1 MTSVRVLV
9 TAVLLAWGAGFSAS
23 FAQAPK
29 KPNAADIRLALEKL
43 NVLGS
48 VLYFAAHPDDENTRL
63 IAYLANERKYRTGYL
78 SLTRGD
84 GGQNLIGPE
93 IREELGIIRT
103 QELLQARRVD
113 GGEQFFSRAND
124 FGFSK
129 NPAETFTIWDREQ
142 VLADAVWVIR
152 KFRPDV
158 IITRFSP
165 QPSGTHGHHT
175 ASAMIAQEAF
185 DAAADPKR
193 FPEQLKTV
201 EPWQAKRLLWN
212 TSSFFYSPGQ
222 KFDAADKLMVE
233 TGVYSPLL
241 GRSYNEI
248 AAQSRSMHKSQ
259 GFGSSG
265 TRGEAVEYFEFL
277 KGAPAKKDLA
287 EGVNTS
293 WNRVPGSQEVANLL
307 QEALKK
313 YQVAAP
319 AASVPVLLKAHSAL
333 AKLPASYWKTVKQ
346 QELQEVI
353 KACLGLYLEASSVKD
368 YSVSPDEP
376 VTLSI
381 EAVNRSQVPV
391 TLTKVDYLFA
401 GKDTTV
407 QQKLEESKPW
417 FARTTMTIPAATAY
431 SQPYW
436 LRQPGS
442 TGMFKVEDPAMIGQ
456 PENTAPAQV
465 RLHLNVQGQPFI
477 FTVPVVYKRT
487 DPVEGEQYRPFEVTP
502 PVFVNITEKVYVF
515 ADAQP
520 KPVTV
525 RVRAGKDQV
534 AGQVTLRLP
543 QGWRAEP
550 ATAAVSLAQKGEE
563 QTFTFMVTPGAAQIE
578 SELGAAV
585 TSGGKTYTQSLRTIQ
600 YPHIPTQ
607 TLLPEAV
614 AKAVKLDLKRKGQY
628 IGYLMGAGDE
638 VPASLQQIGY
648 AVDQLQV
655 GDLSAAALQ
664 KYDAVVVGVRAYNT
678 LDRLKFLQPQLMQY
692 VKNGGTLVVQ
702 YNVSNGLV
710 TPDLGPYPL
719 KLSNDRVTVEDSDVR
734 FLQPNHPVLNTP
746 NKITAQD
753 FKGWVQ
759 ERGLYFPNQW
769 DPEYEAILSSNDPGE
784 TAKEGGLLV
793 AKYGKGHFVYTGY
806 SFFRELPAGVPGA
819 YRLFVNLLSL
829 GKTVSEPVSGN
840 RP

>member
-1 MTSVRVLV
+1 MTPVRVLV
-9 TAVLLAWGAGFSAS
+9 AFFLLVWGLGTSTS
-23 FAQAPK
+23 MAQAPK

-63 IAYLANERKYRTGYL
+63 IAYLANERKMRTGYL

-103 QELLQARRVD
+103 QELLQARRID

-129 NPAETFTIWDREQ
+129 HPAETFTIWNKEQ
-142 VLADAVWVIR
+142 VLADAVWIIR

-175 ASAMIAQEAF
+175 ASAMIALEAF

-193 FPEQLKTV
+193 FPEQLKAV

-212 TSSFFYSPGQ
+212 TSSFFYGQ
-222 KFDAADKLMVE
+222 GQQFDASDKIMLDA
-233 TGVYSPLL
+233 GGYNPLL

-248 AAQSRSMHKSQ
+248 SAQSRSMHKSQ

-277 KGAPAKKDLA
+277 KGAPAKKDVL
-287 EGVNTS
+287 EGVNTTWS
-293 WNRVPGSQEVANLL
+293 RVPGSKDVDKLL
-307 QEALKK
+307 QEALKN
-313 YQVAAP
+313 YNSANP
-319 AASVPVLLKAHSAL
+319 AASVPTLLKANSAL
-333 AKLPASYWKTVKQ
+333 AKLPASYWKNLKE

-353 KACLGLYLEASSVKD
+353 KNCLGLYLEATSVRE
-368 YSVSPDEP
+368 YSVSPGEP
-376 VTLSI
+376 VAVSL
-381 EAVNRSQVPV
+381 EATNRSAVPV
-391 TLTKVDYLFA
+391 TLTKVEYLFVHQ
-401 GKDTTV
+401 DTTL
-407 QQKLEESKPW
+407 QQKLELNQPL
-417 FARTTMTIPAATAY
+417 FIRTSRTIPLATPY

-436 LRQPGS
+436 LRVPGS
-442 TGMFKVEDPAMIGQ
+442 TGMFRVDDPALIGL
-456 PENTAPAQV
+456 PENPAAAQLRV
-465 RLHLNVQGQPFI
+465 HLTVQGQPI
-477 FTVPVVYKRT
+477 SYTLPVVYKRT
-487 DPVEGEQYRPFEVTP
+487 DPVEGEQYRPFEIAP

-525 RVRAGKDQV
+525 RVRAGKDQMEGTV
-534 AGQVTLRLP
+534 ALRLP
-543 QGWRAEP
+543 EGWRSEP
-550 ATAAVSLAQKGEE
+550 ATGTFKLTQKGEE
-563 QTFTFMVTPGAAQIE
+563 QSFTFMVHPGTAQTE
-578 SELGAAV
+578 SAISAV
-585 TSGGKTYTQSLRTIQ
+585 VTTRGRTYSQSFSAIT

-607 TLLPEAV
+607 TLFPEAV
-614 AKAVKLDLKRKGQY
+614 AKAVKLDLERKGQH

-638 VPASLQQIGY
+638 IPASLQQIGY
-648 AVDQLQV
+648 AVDQLHV
-655 GDLSAAALQ
+655 EALSAETLQ

-678 LDRLKFLQPQLMQY
+678 LDRLKFQQPQLLQY
-692 VKNGGTLVVQ
+692 VQNGGTLVVQ

-710 TPDLGPYPL
+710 TPNVGPYPI
-719 KLSNDRVTVEDSDVR
+719 KLSNDRVTVEDAAVR
-734 FLQPNHPVLNTP
+734 FLKPNHPVLNTP
-746 NKITAQD
+746 NKITQQD
-753 FKGWVQ
+753 FRGWVQ
-759 ERGLYFPNQW
+759 ERGLYFPGQW
-769 DPEYEAILSSNDPGE
+769 APEYEAILSSNDPGE
-784 TAKEGGLLV
+784 TPKDSGLLV
-793 AKYGKGHFVYTGY
+793 AKYGKGYYVYTGY

-829 GKTVSEPVSGN
+829 GK
-840 RP
+840 

>member
-1 MTSVRVLV
+1 MTSVRALV
-9 TAVLLAWGAGFSAS
+9 AGFLLTCGMGVSVAK
-23 FAQAPK
+23 AQAPR
-29 KPNAADIRLALEKL
+29 KPDAADIRLALEKL

-152 KFRPDV
+152 KFQPDV

-165 QPSGTHGHHT
+165 QPGGTHGHHT
-175 ASAMIAQEAF
+175 ASAIIALEAF
-185 DAAADPKR
+185 EAAADPKR

-201 EPWQAKRLLWN
+201 QPWQAKRILWN
-212 TSSFFYSPGQ
+212 TSSFFYGQGQ
-222 KFDAADKLMVE
+222 KFDTSDKLMVDA
-233 TGVYSPLL
+233 GVYNPLL
-241 GRSYNEI
+241 GKSYNEI

-265 TRGEAVEYFEFL
+265 SRGEAVEYFEFL
-277 KGAPAKKDLA
+277 KGDRAQKDLL
-287 EGVNTS
+287 EGVTTTWS
-293 WNRVPGSQEVANLL
+293 RVQGSTEVSRLL
-307 QEALKK
+307 QQALKS
-313 YQVAAP
+313 YDAANP
-319 AASVPVLLKAHSAL
+319 AASVPLLLKANTAL
-333 AKLPASYWKTVKQ
+333 AKLPDTYWKQVKQ
-346 QELQEVI
+346 RELQDVI
-353 KACLGLYLEASSVKD
+353 KASLGLYLEAASARDFTVT
-368 YSVSPDEP
+368 PGEP
-376 VTLSI
+376 VALQL
-381 EAVNRSQVPV
+381 EAVNRSAVPV
-391 TLTKVDYLFA
+391 TLTKVEYLFSK
-401 GKDTTV
+401 KDTTL
-407 QQKLEESKPW
+407 QQKLEMNKPW
-417 FARTTMTIPAATAY
+417 IVRTSVPMPTATPY

-436 LRQPGS
+436 LQVPGT
-442 TGMFKVEDPAMIGQ
+442 TGMFRVDDPALIGLA
-456 PENTAPAQV
+456 ENPAAAQL
-465 RLHLNVQGQPFI
+465 RMYLTVQGQPFM

-520 KPVTV
+520 KPVTL
-525 RVRAGKDQV
+525 RVRAGQDNLE
-534 AGQVTLRLP
+534 GQVSLRLP
-543 QGWRAEP
+543 EGWRAEP
-550 ATAAVSLAQKGEE
+550 ASAPFKLTQKGEE
-563 QTFTFMVTPGAAQIE
+563 QTFTFQLFPGGAQTE
-578 SELGAAV
+578 STISAAV
-585 TSGGKTYTQSLRTIQ
+585 TTRGRTYTQGLNTIN
-600 YPHIPTQ
+600 YPHIPAQ
-607 TLLPEAV
+607 TLFPEAV
-614 AKAVKLDLKRKGQY
+614 AKAVKLDLKRKGQR

-648 AVDQLQV
+648 DVEQLQV
-655 GDLSAAALQ
+655 NNLSAASLQ

-678 LDRLKFLQPQLMQY
+678 LDRLKFQQPQLMEY
-692 VKNGGTLVVQ
+692 VQNGGTLVVQ

-710 TPDLGPYPL
+710 TSSIGPYPIR
-719 KLSNDRVTVEDSDVR
+719 LSNDRVTVEDSEVR
-734 FLQPNHPVLNTP
+734 FLKPNHPVLNSP
-746 NKITAQD
+746 NKITEQD
-753 FKGWVQ
+753 FRGWVQ

-769 DPEYEAILSSNDPGE
+769 GPEYEAILSSNDPGE
-784 TAKEGGLLV
+784 SPKDSGLLV
-793 AKYGKGHFVYTGY
+793 AKYGKGYFVYTGY

-829 GKTVSEPVSGN
+829 GK
-840 RP
+840 

>member
-1 MTSVRVLV
+1 MTSVRVFVVAFLLV
-9 TAVLLAWGAGFSAS
+9 WGGGVSTS
-23 FAQAPK
+23 WAQAPK
-29 KPNAADIRLALEKL
+29 KPDAADIRLALDKL

-63 IAYLANERKYRTGYL
+63 IAYLANERKLRTGYL

-129 NPAETFTIWDREQ
+129 NPAETFTIWNKEQ
-142 VLADAVWVIR
+142 VLADAVWTIR

-165 QPSGTHGHHT
+165 EPSGTHGHHT
-175 ASAMIAQEAF
+175 ASAMIAMEAF

-212 TSSFFYSPGQ
+212 TSSFFYSQNQ
-222 KFDAADKLMVE
+222 KFDPAGKLMIDA
-233 TGVYSPLL
+233 GVYNPLL
-241 GRSYNEI
+241 GKSYNEI

-277 KGAPAKKDLA
+277 KGAPAKTDVL
-287 EGVNTS
+287 EGVTTS
-293 WNRVPGSQEVANLL
+293 WSRVPGSKEVAKLL
-307 QEALKK
+307 EEALKN
-313 YQVAAP
+313 YNPANP
-319 AASVPVLLKAHSAL
+319 AASVPVLLKANSAL
-333 AKLPASYWKTVKQ
+333 AQLPDSYWKKVKQ
-346 QELQEVI
+346 QDLQEAI
-353 KACLGLYLEASSVKD
+353 KACLGLYLEASAVRE
-368 YSVSPDEP
+368 YWVSPGES
-376 VTLSI
+376 VALSL
-381 EAVNRSQVPV
+381 EAVNRSAVPV
-391 TLTKVDYLFA
+391 TLTKVEYLFA
-401 GKDTTV
+401 RQDSTL
-407 QQKLEESKPW
+407 QQKLEMNKPLFIRTSK
-417 FARTTMTIPAATAY
+417 TVPAATPF

-436 LRQPGS
+436 LQVPGS
-442 TGMFKVEDPAMIGQ
+442 TGMFRVDDPALIGL
-456 PENTAPAQV
+456 PENPAAAQL
-465 RLHLNVQGQPFI
+465 RLHLTVQGQPLTY
-477 FTVPVVYKRT
+477 TVPVIYKRT
-487 DPVEGEQYRPFEVTP
+487 DPVEGEQYRPFEIAP
-502 PVFVNITEKVYVF
+502 PVFVNILEKVYVF
-515 ADAQP
+515 PDAQP

-534 AGQVTLRLP
+534 DGQVTLRLP
-543 QGWRAEP
+543 QGWRSEP
-550 ATAAVSLAQKGEE
+550 SNATFNLAQKGEE
-563 QTFTFMVTPGAAQIE
+563 QSFTFQVFPGANQTE
-578 SELGAAV
+578 SAISAAV
-585 TSGGKTYTQSLRTIQ
+585 THKGKAYTQSFRIIH

-607 TLLPEAV
+607 TLFPEAS

-648 AVDQLQV
+648 AVDQLRV
-655 GDLSAAALQ
+655 EDLSATTLQ

-678 LDRLKFLQPQLMQY
+678 MERLKFQQPQLMQY
-692 VKNGGTLVVQ
+692 VQNGGTLVVQ

-710 TPDLGPYPL
+710 TSNVGPFPL

-734 FLQPNHPVLNTP
+734 FLKPSHPVLNTP
-746 NKITAQD
+746 NKITEQD
-753 FKGWVQ
+753 FRGWVQ

-769 DPEYEAILSSNDPGE
+769 APEYETIISSNDPGE
-784 TAKEGGLLV
+784 SPKDSGLLV
-793 AKYGKGHFVYTGY
+793 AKYGKGYYVYTGY

-829 GKTVSEPVSGN
+829 GK
-840 RP
+840 

>member
-1 MTSVRVLV
+1 MTSIRVII
-9 TAVLLAWGAGFSAS
+9 ASFLLLLGAGFSTS

-48 VLYFAAHPDDENTRL
+48 VLYLAAHPDDENTRL

-103 QELLQARRVD
+103 QELLQARRTD

-129 NPAETFTIWDREQ
+129 NPAETFTIWDKEQ

-175 ASAMIAQEAF
+175 ASAVIAMEAF

-212 TSSFFYSPGQ
+212 TSSFFYSQNQ
-222 KFDAADKLMVE
+222 KFDASDKLMID
-233 TGVYSPLL
+233 TGVYNPLL

-277 KGAPAKKDLA
+277 KGAGAKTDFA

-293 WNRVPGSQEVANLL
+293 WSRVPGSNEVAKLL
-307 QEALKK
+307 KEALKK
-313 YQVAAP
+313 YEAANP
-319 AASVPVLLKAHSAL
+319 AASVPALLKANAAL
-333 AKLPASYWKTVKQ
+333 VKLPASYWKTVKQ
-346 QELQEVI
+346 QELQDVI
-353 KACLGLYLEASSVKD
+353 KACLGLYLEASSVRD
-368 YSVSPDEP
+368 YSVSPGEP
-376 VTLSI
+376 VVLSL
-381 EAVNRSQVPV
+381 EAVNRSPVPV

-401 GKDTTV
+401 NRDTTL
-407 QQKLEESKPW
+407 QQKLEASKPW
-417 FARTTMTIPAATAY
+417 IARTTVAIPASTPY

-436 LRQPGS
+436 LRETGT
-442 TGMFKVEDPAMIGQ
+442 TGMFRVDDPALIGL
-456 PENTAPAQV
+456 PENPAAAQV
-465 RLHLNVQGQPFI
+465 RLHLTVQGQPFA

-487 DPVEGEQYRPFEVTP
+487 DPVEGEQYRPFEITP

-525 RVRAGKDQV
+525 RVRAGKEQVDGQV
-534 AGQVTLRLP
+534 ALRLP
-543 QGWRAEP
+543 DGWRSEP
-550 ATAAVSLAQKGEE
+550 ATASFNLPQKGEE
-563 QTFTFMVTPGAAQIE
+563 QSFTFMVYPGAAQTE
-578 SELGAAV
+578 SVISATV
-585 TSGGKTYTQSLRTIQ
+585 TTKGRTYSQSLKTIE

-614 AKAVKLDLKRKGQY
+614 AKAVKLDLKRKGQH

-648 AVDQLQV
+648 AVDQLHV
-655 GDLSAAALQ
+655 GELSAAALQ

-678 LDRLKFLQPQLMQY
+678 LERLKFQQPQLMQY
-692 VKNGGTLVVQ
+692 VQNGGTLVVQ

-710 TPDLGPYPL
+710 TPNVGPYSI
-719 KLSNDRVTVEDSDVR
+719 KLSNDRVTVEDSEVR
-734 FLQPNHPVLNTP
+734 FLKPNHPVLNSP
-746 NKITAQD
+746 NKITEQD
-753 FKGWVQ
+753 FRGWVQ

-769 DPEYEAILSSNDPGE
+769 APEYEAILSANDPGE
-784 TAKEGGLLV
+784 TPKEGGLLV
-793 AKYGKGHFVYTGY
+793 AKYGKGYYVYTGY

-829 GKTVSEPVSGN
+829 GK
-840 RP
+840 

>member
-1 MTSVRVLV
+1 MISVRVLA
-9 TAVLLAWGAGFSAS
+9 TSFLLAWGVGFSAS
-23 FAQAPK
+23 QAQAPK
-29 KPNAADIRLALEKL
+29 KPDAAEIRLALEKL

-63 IAYLANERKYRTGYL
+63 IGYLANERKMRTGYL

-93 IREELGIIRT
+93 IREELGVIRT

-129 NPAETFTIWDREQ
+129 NPAETFTIWDKEQ

-165 QPSGTHGHHT
+165 EPSGTHGHHT
-175 ASAMIAQEAF
+175 ASAMIAMEAF

-212 TSSFFYSPGQ
+212 TSSFFYSQNQ
-222 KFDAADKLMVE
+222 KFDTSDKLMIDA
-233 TGVYSPLL
+233 GVYNPLL

-265 TRGEAVEYFEFL
+265 SRGEAVEYFEFL
-277 KGAPAKKDLA
+277 KGARAKSDVL
-287 EGVNTS
+287 EGVTTS
-293 WNRVPGSQEVANLL
+293 WSRVPGSKEVARLL
-307 QEALKK
+307 EEALKN
-313 YQVAAP
+313 YNPGNP
-319 AASVPVLLKAHSAL
+319 AATVPVLLKANAAL
-333 AKLPASYWKTVKQ
+333 AKLPASYWKIVKQ
-346 QELQEVI
+346 QDLQEAI
-353 KACLGLYLEASSVKD
+353 KNCLGLYLEASSVREF
-368 YSVSPDEP
+368 SVSPGEQ
-376 VTLSI
+376 VALSL
-381 EAVNRSQVPV
+381 EAVNRSGVPV
-391 TLTKVDYLFA
+391 TLTKVEYLFA
-401 GKDTTV
+401 NQDTTL
-407 QQKLEESKPW
+407 QQKLDLNKPV
-417 FARTTMTIPAATAY
+417 FIRTARTVPAATPF

-436 LRQPGS
+436 LRTPGT
-442 TGMFKVEDPAMIGQ
+442 TGMFRVDDPALIGLA
-456 PENTAPAQV
+456 ENPAAAQL
-465 RLHLNVQGQPFI
+465 RLHLTVQGEPLTY
-477 FTVPVVYKRT
+477 TVPVVYKRT
-487 DPVEGEQYRPFEVTP
+487 DPVEGEQYRPFEIAP
-502 PVFVNITEKVYVF
+502 PVFVNISEKVYVF
-515 ADAQP
+515 PDPQP
-520 KPVTV
+520 KPVTL

-534 AGQVTLRLP
+534 DGQVALRLP
-543 QGWRAEP
+543 QGWRSEP
-550 ATAAVSLAQKGEE
+550 ASGSFKLGQKGEE
-563 QTFTFMVTPGAAQIE
+563 QTFTFMVYPGATQTE
-578 SELGAAV
+578 SAIGAAV
-585 TSGGKTYTQSLRTIQ
+585 TYNGKTYNQSFRAIS

-607 TLLPEAV
+607 TLYPEAS
-614 AKAVKLDLKRKGQY
+614 AKAVKLDLKRKGQI

-648 AVDQLQV
+648 AVDQLRV
-655 GDLSAAALQ
+655 EDLSAAALQ
-664 KYDAVVVGVRAYNT
+664 KYDAVVVGVRAFNT
-678 LDRLKFLQPQLMQY
+678 LERLKFQQPQLMQY
-692 VKNGGTLVVQ
+692 VQNGGTLVVQ

-710 TPDLGPYPL
+710 TSNLGPFSI
-719 KLSNDRVTVEDSDVR
+719 KLSNDRVTVEDSEVR
-734 FLQPNHPVLNTP
+734 FLKPNHPVLNSP

-769 DPEYEAILSSNDPGE
+769 APEYEAIISSNDPGE
-784 TAKEGGLLV
+784 SPKDSGLLV
-793 AKYGKGHFVYTGY
+793 AKYGKGYYVYTGY

-829 GKTVSEPVSGN
+829 GK
-840 RP
+840 

>member
-1 MTSVRVLV
+1 MTSVRVVVASL
-9 TAVLLAWGAGFSAS
+9 LLACGASS
-23 FAQAPK
+23 PSLAQAPK
-29 KPNAADIRLALEKL
+29 KPDAADIRLALDKL

-63 IAYLANERKYRTGYL
+63 IAYLANERKLRTGYL

-84 GGQNLIGPE
+84 GGQNLIGSE

-129 NPAETFTIWDREQ
+129 NPAETFTIWNKEQ
-142 VLADAVWVIR
+142 VLADAVWTIR

-165 QPSGTHGHHT
+165 EPSGTHGHHT
-175 ASAMIAQEAF
+175 ASAMIAVEAF

-212 TSSFFYSPGQ
+212 TSSFFYSQNQ
-222 KFDAADKLMVE
+222 KFDTSDKLVLDA
-233 TGVYSPLL
+233 GVYNPLL

-277 KGAPAKKDLA
+277 KGAPAKTDVL
-287 EGVNTS
+287 EGVSTS
-293 WNRVPGSQEVANLL
+293 WSRVPGSKDVAQLL
-307 QEALKK
+307 GEALKS
-313 YQVAAP
+313 YNPANP
-319 AASVPVLLKAHSAL
+319 AASVPVLLKAHAAL
-333 AKLPASYWKTVKQ
+333 TKLPASYWKTVKQ
-346 QELQEVI
+346 QELQEVL
-353 KACLGLYLEASSVKD
+353 KACLGLYLEASSVRD
-368 YSVSPDEP
+368 YSVSPGEQ
-376 VTLSI
+376 VALSL
-381 EAVNRSQVPV
+381 EAVNRSAVPV
-391 TLTKVDYLFA
+391 TLTKVEYLFA
-401 GKDTTV
+401 HQDTTL
-407 QQKLEESKPW
+407 QQKLEMNKPLFLKTSK
-417 FARTTMTIPAATAY
+417 TVPAAMPY

-436 LRQPGS
+436 LQVPGS
-442 TGMFKVEDPAMIGQ
+442 VGMFRVDDPALIGLAQ
-456 PENTAPAQV
+456 NPAAAQV
-465 RLHLNVQGQPFI
+465 NLHLTVQGQPFT
-477 FTVPVVYKRT
+477 FAVPVVYKRT
-487 DPVEGEQYRPFEVTP
+487 DPVEGEQYRPFEIAP

-534 AGQVTLRLP
+534 EGQVSLRLP
-543 QGWRAEP
+543 EGWRSEP
-550 ATAAVSLAQKGEE
+550 ANHSIKLSQKDEE
-563 QTFTFMVTPGAAQIE
+563 QTFTFQVYPGAAQTE
-578 SELGAAV
+578 SAISAVV
-585 TSGGKTYTQSLRTIQ
+585 TSKGKTYSQSLRTIQ
-600 YPHIPTQ
+600 YAHIPTQ
-607 TLLPEAV
+607 TLFPEAV
-614 AKAVKLDLKRKGQY
+614 AKAVKLDLKRKGQV

-648 AVDQLQV
+648 AVEQLRV
-655 GDLSAAALQ
+655 ENLSAAALQ

-678 LDRLKFLQPQLMQY
+678 MERLKFQQPQLLQY
-692 VKNGGTLVVQ
+692 VQNGGTLVVQ

-710 TPDLGPYPL
+710 TPNLGPYAL

-734 FLQPNHPVLNTP
+734 FLKPNHPVLNTP
-746 NKITAQD
+746 NKITEQD
-753 FKGWVQ
+753 FRGWVQ

-769 DPEYEAILSSNDPGE
+769 APEYEAILSANDPGE
-784 TAKEGGLLV
+784 SPKDSGLLV
-793 AKYGKGHFVYTGY
+793 AKYGKGYYVYTGY

-819 YRLFVNLLSL
+819 YRLFVNMLSL
-829 GKTVSEPVSGN
+829 GK
-840 RP
+840 